1 MIFLNRKVIII
12 ASLYL
17 FLIII
22 GVIFGVKPLLAGV
35 QDRQANLQIEYDKY
49 RKASTK
55 LSQLNELS
63 QSKTSIETAKIIADT
78 AIPETLDQDRLILQ
92 LEKMVADLELKLV
105 ALSTTPSTT
114 ATTPSNA
121 NSTAKSSSKAVGDGV
136 DATSTLTASLSVSGP
151 YNAIMALLDGLEKI
165 GRVLVLS
172 NITITAVDS
181 DSPNNL
187 NANITLSAFGRSGKL

>member
-35 QDRQANLQIEYDKY
+35 KDRQANLQIEYNKY

-92 LEKMVADLELKLV
+92 LEKMVTDLELKLV
-105 ALSTTPSTT
+105 SLSTTPGAT
-114 ATTPSNA
+114 ATTPSNV
-121 NSTAKSSSKAVGDGV
+121 NSTAKSSSKAVGDGA
-136 DATSTLTASLSVSGP
+136 DAGSTLTASLGVSGP
-151 YNAIMALLDGLEKI
+151 YNAIMALIDGLEKI

-172 NITITAVDS
+172 NVTITAADS
-181 DSPNNL
+181 DSPDNL
-187 NANITLSAFGRSGKL
+187 NANITLSAFGRSDKL